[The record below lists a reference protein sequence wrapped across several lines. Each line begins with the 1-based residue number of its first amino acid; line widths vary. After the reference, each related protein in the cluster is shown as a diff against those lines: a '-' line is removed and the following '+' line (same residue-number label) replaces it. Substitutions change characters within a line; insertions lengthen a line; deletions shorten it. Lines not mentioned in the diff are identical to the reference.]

1 MLPTM
6 CKENKY
12 DILGIQATH
21 LELQQIRPNIHGM
34 KLVNEIHTHNM
45 EHKSNDHQFDKK
57 TT

>member
-1 MLPTM
+1 M

-45 EHKSNDHQFDKK
+45 KHKSNDHQFDKK